1 MPRSV
6 TLKHFKGLNNR
17 RDVLG
22 GGSGWLRQA
31 DNINVRSDATLER
44 RDGYQRVF
52 TGTITSSYAT
62 LDHSRMYVVDSG
74 DLKLIN
80 PDFST
85 VTLRSGLATAPL
97 MHWSEVNNQVFFSN
111 GVDSGIILPG
121 GNIIDWA
128 WPEPSMPQL
137 VALSGQLAAGLYRVL
152 CTFVLPDGRETGS
165 NPTASVIELQADA
178 SLQIS
183 DIPQEAGLITRVY
196 IAPADS
202 TVFQLAFETGNTAEL
217 WNASPNALGEV
228 LTTYGL
234 ASRQPNWGVHQYW
247 QGSFYTAEFL
257 AQDNATAIFSTEP
270 LGFHLFNVSE
280 SGFLIPGECIA
291 LIPHELGLIIGTKTQ
306 IFVYDGEQ
314 LITVANYGV
323 VRNNCW
329 AFDDDDRSVFFWTAR
344 GVCRGLPFE
353 NLTDVNLSVP
363 PGKSGGCSIVRT
375 SGDKRFVVSLEK
387 QGTATNQRFTL

>member
-1 MPRSV
+1 MPRKE

-17 RDVLG
+17 REVLG

-44 RDGYQRVF
+44 RDGYLRVF
-52 TGTITSSYAT
+52 AGAITSSYAT
-62 LDHSRMYVVDSG
+62 LDHTRMYAIDGG

-80 PDFST
+80 PDFSA

-111 GVDSGIILPG
+111 GVDSGILLPG
-121 GNIIDWA
+121 GEVIDWA
-128 WPEPSMPQL
+128 WPEPAVPQL

-165 NPTASVIELQADA
+165 CPTAAVIALQADS

-183 DIPQEAGLITRVY
+183 GIPQEAGLTTRVY

-202 TVFQLAFETGNTAEL
+202 TVFQLAFETSNTAEL
-217 WNASPNALGEV
+217 WNTSPDSLGV
-228 LTTYGL
+228 ALTTYGL

-247 QGSFYTAEFL
+247 RGNIYTAEFL
-257 AQDNATAIFSTEP
+257 AQDDATAIFSTEA

-280 SGFLIPGECIA
+280 KGFLVPGECIA

-306 IFVYDGEQ
+306 IYSFDGEK
-314 LITVANYGV
+314 LTKLANYGV

-329 AFDDDDRSVFFWTAR
+329 AFDDDDNSVFFWTAR

-363 PGKSGGCSIVRT
+363 PGKAGGCSIIRT
-375 SGDKRFVVSLEK
+375 RGDKRFVVSLGE
-387 QGTATNQRFTL
+387 QGVAENQRFNL